1 MDNTSLP
8 YRAGEP
14 IRRAFMRRSVKNT
27 LRAGALCLVLL
38 VCALFTTALAA
49 AGTS

>member
-1 MDNTSLP
+1 
-8 YRAGEP
+8 
-14 IRRAFMRRSVKNT
+14 MRRSVKNT

-49 AGTS
+49 EDVVTYVKYSWDEIPIRSRYD